1 VPLLDTVGR
10 TCTFRG
16 LPSRP
21 VACAGGQCRC
31 SGGYA
36 SQDGGVGPAPARVGV
51 AALAPSERRPAQ
63 LPFWTQAAG
72 AAKRSGA
79 APRPGNEVFAL
90 RSLTGTGQCPVA
102 VSGTALQLLG
112 ACRTKPGGGHAL
124 ASGYK
129 RHARWQ
135 TLPDREGRTKPT
147 LTQGMV
153 CWIDGRVKPSWRTA
167 WSVGPTERVRRPA
180 PWLWLVAGRSDP
192 LRVLRIQ
199 GKALGTTRRQV
210 LSSLDCLFLDQ

>member
-1 VPLLDTVGR
+1 VKWRDTVSRHGAWTDCCRKEGVGDQLPLLPGAGCLSR
-10 TCTFRG
+10 LCFRV
-16 LPSRP
+16 LADR
-21 VACAGGQCRC
+21 
-31 SGGYA
+31 
-36 SQDGGVGPAPARVGV
+36 V

-63 LPFWTQAAG
+63 QPFWTQAEG

-90 RSLTGTGQCPVA
+90 LGRTGTGHCPVA

-147 LTQGMV
+147 LTQGV
-153 CWIDGRVKPSWRTA
+153 VDAGIKRQHFRRFCSQGEAGWWVSLGVRFRWSPACLLRPSR
-167 WSVGPTERVRRPA
+167 
-180 PWLWLVAGRSDP
+180 
-192 LRVLRIQ
+192 
-199 GKALGTTRRQV
+199 
-210 LSSLDCLFLDQ
+210 